1 MIEAPK
7 LCAFQSELN
16 MEKNQVN
23 PDINDEN
30 IPTDGI
36 STLPM
41 QFSNRAPS
49 VGTSWCTVKFLTFTR
64 TTRRAKNGSATR
76 ASNSALSLPKE

>member
-1 MIEAPK
+1 MSSPLLLNQQTADVDFATVEEVMIEAPK

-41 QFSNRAPS
+41 KA
-49 VGTSWCTVKFLTFTR
+49 
-64 TTRRAKNGSATR
+64 
-76 ASNSALSLPKE
+76 